1 MVTQL
6 QRAGE
11 PKAQPRV
18 GLDSSTGGLHRR
30 ATEPA
35 AQCSH
40 PLLSAPTTP
49 SAPRPLKHNLD
60 RIQEASLK
68 VVFPT
73 PKLSNANFLFFFYWH
88 DAIPLPTTQISEVLS
103 HQAKAGTV
111 GGAPQQG
118 SKVWGA
124 RGFLP
129 GPSALGPAP
138 QTPGSGL
145 LRPRTASSWPHHVPG
160 SRGGKVTAD
169 GSAGFQLRQ
178 GPARSWGRSSC
189 GTSGDRGGPCQVTT
203 AFSIRPVPP
212 RGLPAASAGIGDCSN
227 CREQSAGIWWPRA
240 KCAAQHPQSPGQ
252 SPPVSRI
259 WAPRPR
265 EPERTHTLR
274 WCTRMAQ
281 HR

>member
-1 MVTQL
+1 M
-6 QRAGE
+6 
-11 PKAQPRV
+11 
-18 GLDSSTGGLHRR
+18 
-30 ATEPA
+30 
-35 AQCSH
+35 
-40 PLLSAPTTP
+40 
-49 SAPRPLKHNLD
+49 
-60 RIQEASLK
+60 
-68 VVFPT
+68 
-73 PKLSNANFLFFFYWH
+73 
-88 DAIPLPTTQISEVLS
+88 
-103 HQAKAGTV
+103 
-111 GGAPQQG
+111 
-118 SKVWGA
+118 WGA

-189 GTSGDRGGPCQVTT
+189 GTSGGRGGPCRVTT
-203 AFSIRPVPP
+203 EFSIRPVPP